1 MTKQTNKINK
11 SDAEIQVEYEAGLN
25 IANPELYQRMMH
37 TNKVVDSIMRKHHS
51 YAIWIFTACVLV
63 SVIGI
68 VLAILDLHGVF

>member
-11 SDAEIQVEYEAGLN
+11 TDAEIQVEYEAGLN
-25 IANPELYQRMMH
+25 IANPELYERMMH
-37 TNKVVDSIMRKHHS
+37 TDKVVAQIMSKHNT

-68 VLAILDLHGVF
+68 VLAFLDLHGVF